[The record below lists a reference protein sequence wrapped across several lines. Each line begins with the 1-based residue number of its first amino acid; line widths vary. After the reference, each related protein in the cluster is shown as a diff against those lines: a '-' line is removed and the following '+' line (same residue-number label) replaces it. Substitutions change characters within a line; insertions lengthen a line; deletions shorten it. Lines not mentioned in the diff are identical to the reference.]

1 MQHPQTLYLDNFPI
15 NHLMSISQRIRK
27 QLEQPNGLTQ
37 EKLEPLAA
45 EYAAAVAKANER
57 LDECIGLIRKG
68 LRSEALQRV
77 RMAPNLL
84 DVAADLEFP
93 EFAEWIEILQFY
105 FIDVPNNLDADAVA
119 QINEALIEEQPLE
132 ELLRQHRRL
141 AIAKAPLAWRLKVLR
156 QIAEQ
161 DSLNT
166 VWLDDIQSWETIR
179 VSQLASE
186 FQKIASNQRSDKE
199 LHNLKEELAFPRWIV
214 KPPVDLLEKVNGLSA
229 QRLYSTQ
236 LADLKSLADSLHN
249 AYASGDEET
258 SVQIASQWESGLS
271 KLKSPPPRELL
282 EDVAPALEWVQDRL
296 RERAQ
301 EKKYDGLQSK
311 LTALLLKPSSTEFE
325 LNTAYRDLIALQLG
339 IEPLLEQRYDTR
351 IREMQQSARRK
362 QILALTAIVAS
373 ALFLAS
379 GLGFWLWNRNYRA
392 AVVASVARLEQLIN
406 QGDLVQAETV
416 HQSLSAQSPSVA
428 KASEI
433 IALKSDLDSKLAAEQ
448 TRTEQAAIAIAAAD
462 AETPEELSTDRIAA
476 AEKFAKTEDEKAK
489 IKSIRTRFEDYQR
502 KLSEDELKL
511 LRVDLKRLEDKLEDF
526 KKAPVASVEDA
537 AIDGILFDI
546 KGLALKYP
554 KAIVLGN
561 SLIDLAYQRASS
573 LRDSFRK
580 QKREM
585 DRKQEGLIGIRGANS
600 LQDYQT
606 QLKKFKEALPEDT
619 YSLEFQEAL
628 KESPLWESIE
638 QWNQWCNDL
647 AQQLTSGLNEKG
659 SIELDRRLE
668 DLRAR
673 LANPPGETYLDGFSK
688 IAGSFS
694 KRDEILSQFGEELK
708 DSVIIEL
715 KTLSDIQ
722 NKRVF
727 IHQEDV
733 ADIAKKTARNT
744 TTTNS
749 TIPAISDATGSVSN
763 RDFRGKLTITEEPR
777 QSILNLIRTIE
788 SNKTQ
793 IVSQWESQMLRQ
805 LEFVV
810 TRPGFDGAIKELLF
824 SRLVSAASEG
834 SGSFQ
839 RAFADVQSELN
850 GSSEKRKRWYE
861 EKEAND
867 SMSESLTNLYN
878 TAVQRVEAFQKN
890 EEAALSALSRSR
902 LVWAGS
908 ILRDGQ
914 NKLQANLYRADV
926 PDGLLWVVVPNAN
939 KNQNGKLV
947 QIGNV
952 TEKTPSLDAAANEA
966 LSGRP
971 LFWTRESAK

>member
-1 MQHPQTLYLDNFPI
+1 
-15 NHLMSISQRIRK
+15 MSISQRIRK

-57 LDECIGLIRKG
+57 LNECIGLIRKG

-105 FIDVPNNLDADAVA
+105 SIDVPDNLDADAVA

-141 AIAKAPLAWRLKVLR
+141 AIAKAPLAWRLRVLR
-156 QIAEQ
+156 QIAEL

-179 VSQLASE
+179 VSQLATE
-186 FQKIASNQRSDKE
+186 FQRIASNPLSDKD
-199 LHNLKEELAFPRWIV
+199 LHSLKDELAFPRWIV
-214 KPPVDLLEKVNGLSA
+214 KPPADLLEKVSGLSA

-236 LADLKSLADSLHN
+236 LVDLKSLADSLHN
-249 AYASGDEET
+249 AFASGDEQA
-258 SVQIASQWESGLS
+258 SLQLASQWEAGLA
-271 KLKSPPPRELL
+271 KLKSPPPRNLL
-282 EDVAPALEWVQDRL
+282 EDVAPALEWIQDRV
-296 RERAQ
+296 RDRAQ
-301 EKKYDGLQSK
+301 EKKYEGLQSK
-311 LTALLLKPSSTEFE
+311 LQAILLKSSSTEFE
-325 LNTAYRDLIALQLG
+325 LNTAYGDLIALQLG
-339 IEPLLEQRYDTR
+339 IEPLLEQRYGTR
-351 IREMQQSARRK
+351 IREMQQIAKRK

-392 AVVASVARLEQLIN
+392 AVDASVARLEQLID
-406 QGDLVQAETV
+406 QEDLVQAQTV
-416 HQSLSAQSPSVA
+416 HQSLLDQSPSVA

-433 IALKSDLDSKLAAEQ
+433 IALKTTLDSKQAAEQ
-448 TRTEQAAIAIAAAD
+448 KRIEQAALAIEAAD
-462 AETPEELSTDRIAA
+462 SETDELLSTERIAA
-476 AEKFAKTEDEKAK
+476 AERIAKSEEEKAK
-489 IKSIRTRFEDYQR
+489 IKSIRMRFEDYQR
-502 KLSEDELKL
+502 KLAEEELQL
-511 LRVDLKRLEDKLEDF
+511 LRADLKGLEDKLETL
-526 KKAPVASVEDA
+526 KKSPVASVEDA

-546 KGLALKYP
+546 KSLANKYP
-554 KAIVLGN
+554 KALVLGN

-585 DRKQEGLIGIRGANS
+585 DRKQEGLIGIRGASS
-600 LQDYQT
+600 LKDYES
-606 QLKKFKEALPEDT
+606 QLKKFKEALPEDV
-619 YSLEFQEAL
+619 YSLEFQESL
-628 KESPLWESIE
+628 KESSLWESTE
-638 QWNQWCNDL
+638 RWNQWCNDL
-647 AQQLTSGLNEKG
+647 GQQLTSGLNEK
-659 SIELDRRLE
+659 SSKELVRRLE
-668 DLRAR
+668 ELRAT
-673 LANPPGETYLDGFSK
+673 LANPPGQAYMDGFRK
-688 IAGSFS
+688 IADSFS

-715 KTLSDIQ
+715 KTLQSEQ
-722 NKRVF
+722 PNKRVF

-733 ADIAKKTARNT
+733 SDITKKISRNT
-744 TTTNS
+744 STTNS

-793 IVSQWESQMLRQ
+793 IVSRWESEMLKQ
-805 LEFVV
+805 VEFIVN
-810 TRPGFDGAIKELLF
+810 RPGFEGAIKELLF
-824 SRLVSAASEG
+824 SRLVTAASEG
-834 SGSFQ
+834 SISFQ

-861 EKEAND
+861 EKEATD
-867 SMSESLTNLYN
+867 SMGESLVNLYK
-878 TAVQRVEAFQKN
+878 TAVERVEAFQKN
-890 EEAALSALSRSR
+890 DEAALSALSRSR
-902 LVWAGS
+902 LVWVGS

-926 PDGLLWVVVPNAN
+926 PDGLLWVVVPNAD
-939 KNQNGKLV
+939 KTRNGKLV

-952 TEKTPSLDAAANEA
+952 TGKTPSLDAATAEA
-966 LSGRP
+966 ISGRP
-971 LFWTRESAK
+971 LFWTREISK

>member
-1 MQHPQTLYLDNFPI
+1 
-15 NHLMSISQRIRK
+15 MSISQRIRK

-57 LDECIGLIRKG
+57 LNECIGLIRKG

-105 FIDVPNNLDADAVA
+105 FIDVPDNLDADAVA

-141 AIAKAPLAWRLKVLR
+141 AIAKAPLAWRLRVLR
-156 QIAEQ
+156 QIAEL

-166 VWLDDIQSWETIR
+166 VWLDDIQAWETIR

-186 FQKIASNQRSDKE
+186 FQRIASNPLSDKD
-199 LHNLKEELAFPRWIV
+199 LHSLKDELAFPRWIV
-214 KPPVDLLEKVNGLSA
+214 KPPADLLEKVSGLSA
-229 QRLYSTQ
+229 QRLHSTQ
-236 LADLKSLADSLHN
+236 LVDLKSLADSLHN
-249 AYASGDEET
+249 AFASGDEKA
-258 SVQIASQWESGLS
+258 SLQLASQWEAGLA
-271 KLKSPPPRELL
+271 KLKSPPPRNLL
-282 EDVAPALEWVQDRL
+282 EDVAPALEWIQDRV
-296 RERAQ
+296 RDRAQ
-301 EKKYDGLQSK
+301 EKKYEGLQSK
-311 LTALLLKPSSTEFE
+311 LQAILLKSSSTEFE

-339 IEPLLEQRYDTR
+339 IEPLLEQRYDIR
-351 IREMQQSARRK
+351 IREMQQSAKRK

-392 AVVASVARLEQLIN
+392 AVDASVARLEQLID
-406 QGDLVQAETV
+406 QEDLIQAQTV
-416 HQSLSAQSPSVA
+416 HQSLLDQSPSVA

-433 IALKSDLDSKLAAEQ
+433 IALKTTLDSKQAAEQ
-448 TRTEQAAIAIAAAD
+448 KRIDQAALAIAAAD
-462 AETPEELSTDRIAA
+462 SETEELLSTERIAA
-476 AEKFAKTEDEKAK
+476 AERIAKTEEEKAK
-489 IKSIRTRFEDYQR
+489 IKSIRLRFEDYQR
-502 KLSEDELKL
+502 KLAEEELQL
-511 LRVDLKRLEDKLEDF
+511 LRADLKVLEDKLETL
-526 KKAPVASVEDA
+526 KKSPVASVEDA

-546 KGLALKYP
+546 KSLSDKHP
-554 KAIVLGN
+554 KALVLGN

-573 LRDSFRK
+573 VRDSFRK

-585 DRKQEGLIGIRGANS
+585 DRKQEGLIGIRGASS
-600 LQDYQT
+600 LKDYES
-606 QLKKFKEALPEDT
+606 QLKKFKEALPEDV
-619 YSLEFQEAL
+619 YSLEFQESL
-628 KESPLWESIE
+628 KESSLWESTE
-638 QWNQWCNDL
+638 RWNQWCNDL
-647 AQQLTSGLNEKG
+647 GQQLTSGLNEK
-659 SIELDRRLE
+659 SSKELVRRLE
-668 DLRAR
+668 ELRAT
-673 LANPPGETYLDGFSK
+673 LANPPGQAYMDGFRK
-688 IAGSFS
+688 IADSFS

-715 KTLSDIQ
+715 KTLQSEQ
-722 NKRVF
+722 PNKRVF
-727 IHQEDV
+727 IHREDV
-733 ADIAKKTARNT
+733 SDISKKISRNT
-744 TTTNS
+744 STTNS

-777 QSILNLIRTIE
+777 QSILNLIRAIE

-793 IVSQWESQMLRQ
+793 IVSRWESEMLKQ
-805 LEFVV
+805 VEFIVN
-810 TRPGFDGAIKELLF
+810 RPGFEGAIKELLF
-824 SRLVSAASEG
+824 SRLVTAASEG
-834 SGSFQ
+834 SISFQ

-861 EKEAND
+861 EKEATD
-867 SMSESLTNLYN
+867 SMGESLVNLYK
-878 TAVQRVEAFQKN
+878 TAVERVEAFQKN
-890 EEAALSALSRSR
+890 DEAALSALSRSR
-902 LVWAGS
+902 LVWVGS

-926 PDGLLWVVVPNAN
+926 PDGLLWVVVPNAD
-939 KNQNGKLV
+939 KTRNGKLV

-952 TEKTPSLDAAANEA
+952 TGKTPSLDAATAEA
-966 LSGRP
+966 ISGRP
-971 LFWTRESAK
+971 LFWTRELSK

>member
-1 MQHPQTLYLDNFPI
+1 
-15 NHLMSISQRIRK
+15 MSISQRIRK

-45 EYAAAVAKANER
+45 EYAAAIAKANER

-105 FIDVPNNLDADAVA
+105 SIDVPDNLDADAVA

-156 QIAEQ
+156 QIAEL

-166 VWLDDIQSWETIR
+166 VWLDDIQAWETIR
-179 VSQLASE
+179 VSQLATE
-186 FQKIASNQRSDKE
+186 FQRIASNSLSDKD
-199 LHNLKEELAFPRWIV
+199 LHSLKDELAFPRWIV
-214 KPPVDLLEKVNGLSA
+214 KPPADLLEKVSGLSA

-236 LADLKSLADSLHN
+236 LVDLKSLADSLHN
-249 AYASGDEET
+249 AFASGDEQA
-258 SVQIASQWESGLS
+258 SLQLASQWEAGLA
-271 KLKSPPPRELL
+271 KLKSPPPRNLL
-282 EDVAPALEWVQDRL
+282 EDVAPALEWIQDRV
-296 RERAQ
+296 RDRAQ
-301 EKKYDGLQSK
+301 EKKYDGLQGK
-311 LTALLLKPSSTEFE
+311 LTALLLKSSSTEFE

-351 IREMQQSARRK
+351 IREMQQSAKRK

-392 AVVASVARLEQLIN
+392 AVDASVARLEQLID
-406 QGDLVQAETV
+406 QEDLVQAQTV
-416 HQSLSAQSPSVA
+416 HQSLLDQSPSVA

-433 IALKSDLDSKLAAEQ
+433 IALKTNLDSKQAAEQ
-448 TRTEQAAIAIAAAD
+448 KRIEQAALAIEAAD
-462 AETPEELSTDRIAA
+462 SETEELLSTERIAA
-476 AEKFAKTEDEKAK
+476 AERIAKTEEEKAK
-489 IKSIRTRFEDYQR
+489 IKSIRMRFEDYQR
-502 KLSEDELKL
+502 KLAEEELQL
-511 LRVDLKRLEDKLEDF
+511 LRADLKGLEDKLETL
-526 KKAPVASVEDA
+526 KKSPVASVEDA

-546 KGLALKYP
+546 KSLSDKHP
-554 KAIVLGN
+554 KALVLGN

-585 DRKQEGLIGIRGANS
+585 DRKQEGLIGIRGASS
-600 LQDYQT
+600 LKDYES
-606 QLKKFKEALPEDT
+606 QLKKFKEALPEDV
-619 YSLEFQEAL
+619 YSLEFQESL
-628 KESPLWESIE
+628 KESSLWESTE
-638 QWNQWCNDL
+638 RWNQWCNDL
-647 AQQLTSGLNEKG
+647 GQQLTSGLNEK
-659 SIELDRRLE
+659 SSKELVLRLE
-668 DLRAR
+668 ELRAT
-673 LANPPGETYLDGFSK
+673 LANPPGQAYMDGFRK
-688 IAGSFS
+688 IADSFS

-715 KTLSDIQ
+715 KTLQSEQ
-722 NKRVF
+722 PNKRVF

-733 ADIAKKTARNT
+733 SDIAKKISRNT
-744 TTTNS
+744 STTNS

-777 QSILNLIRTIE
+777 QSILNLIRTID

-793 IVSQWESQMLRQ
+793 IVSRWESEMLKQ
-805 LEFVV
+805 VEFIVN
-810 TRPGFDGAIKELLF
+810 RPGFEGAIKELLF
-824 SRLVSAASEG
+824 SRLVTAASEG
-834 SGSFQ
+834 SISFQ

-861 EKEAND
+861 EKEATD
-867 SMSESLTNLYN
+867 SMGESLVNLYK
-878 TAVQRVEAFQKN
+878 TAVERVEAFQKN
-890 EEAALSALSRSR
+890 DEAALSALSRSR
-902 LVWAGS
+902 LVWVGS

-926 PDGLLWVVVPNAN
+926 PDGLLWVVVPNAE
-939 KNQNGKLV
+939 KTRNGKLV

-952 TEKTPSLDAAANEA
+952 TGKTPSLDAATAEA
-966 LSGRP
+966 ISGRP
-971 LFWTRESAK
+971 LFWTRETSK